1 MIRAVLLSLAVLAQ
15 PALSQTLGPDDVN
28 RLPSSKPA
36 LTAAYGRD
44 PHQVGDLRLPA
55 GRGPF
60 PVAIVIH
67 GGCWTS
73 GVADRRNTAALA
85 TALMRRGIATWN
97 IDYRALGDAG
107 GGWPGTFQDWGV
119 AADYLRV
126 LAKIQPLDLTR
137 VIVIGH
143 SAGGH
148 AALWIAGR
156 HRIAR
161 TSPIATANPLPVKA
175 AVDLDG
181 PGDLRPSL
189 GYEPNMC
196 GDAATSL
203 IGDTAGAVPDRFNA
217 AAPVALLPLG
227 VPQVLVS
234 SVFLPSDAVERYRA
248 AAVAKGDRVSLIHA
262 SGGHFEMI
270 APGTAD
276 EARVE
281 AIVTGLL
288 KPSD

>member
-1 MIRAVLLSLAVLAQ
+1 MIRAAVLSFLIFASPVLAQ
-15 PALSQTLGPDDVN
+15 SLGPDDVN

-36 LTAAYGRD
+36 LTVAYGPDR
-44 PHQVGDLRLPA
+44 HQSGDLRLPA
-55 GRGPF
+55 GKGPF

-73 GVADRRNTAALA
+73 GVADRLNTAALA
-85 TALMRRGIATWN
+85 TALTKHGIATWN

-107 GGWPGTFQDWGV
+107 GGWPGTFQDWG
-119 AADYLRV
+119 AATDYLRI
-126 LAKIQPLDLTR
+126 LAKTQPLDLNR
-137 VIVIGH
+137 MIVIGH

-161 TSPIATANPLPVKA
+161 TSPIAVANPLPVKA
-175 AVDLDG
+175 VVDLDG
-181 PGDLRPSL
+181 PGDLRPSM
-189 GYEPNMC
+189 GYEPDLC
-196 GDAATSL
+196 GDAAISL
-203 IGDTAGAVPDRFNA
+203 LGDTAGAVPDRFNA

-227 VPQVLVS
+227 VPQYLVS
-234 SVFLPSDAVERYRA
+234 SVFLPADAVERYRA
-248 AAVAKGDRVSLIHA
+248 TAAAKGDKVSVTHA
-262 SGGHFEMI
+262 VGGHFEMI

-281 AIVTGLL
+281 AIVTAIFGLR
-288 KPSD
+288 

>member
-1 MIRAVLLSLAVLAQ
+1 MIRAALISLFLFASPVWAQ
-15 PALSQTLGPDDVN
+15 SLGPDDVN

-44 PHQVGDLRLPA
+44 PHQAGDLRLPA
-55 GRGPF
+55 GKGPF
-60 PVAIVIH
+60 PVAMVVH

-85 TALMRRGIATWN
+85 SALTRRGIATWN

-107 GGWPGTFQDWGV
+107 GGWPGTFQDWGA

-126 LAKIQPLDLTR
+126 LAKTQPLDLSR

-161 TSPIATANPLPVKA
+161 SSPIATANPLPVKA
-175 AVDLDG
+175 VVDLDG

-196 GDAATSL
+196 GDAAISL
-203 IGDTAGAVPDRFNA
+203 LGDTAGAVPDRFNA
-217 AAPVALLPLG
+217 AAPIALLPLG
-227 VPQVLVS
+227 VPQYVVS
-234 SVFLPSDAVERYRA
+234 SVFLPADAALRYRA
-248 AAVAKGDRVSLIHA
+248 AALGKGDKVSVVHA
-262 SGGHFEMI
+262 TGGHFEMI

-276 EARVE
+276 EAKVE
-281 AIVTGLL
+281 AVVIKSLDL
-288 KPSD
+288 K

>member
-1 MIRAVLLSLAVLAQ
+1 MIRTVLLSLLVLCAPASAQ
-15 PALSQTLGPDDVN
+15 SLGPDAVD

-44 PHQVGDLRLPA
+44 PHEVGDLRLPA
-55 GRGPF
+55 GKGPF

-67 GGCWTS
+67 GVCWTS

-85 TALMRRGIATWN
+85 SALARRGIATWN

-107 GGWPGTFQDWGV
+107 GGWPGTFQDWGN

-126 LAKIQPLDLTR
+126 LARTQPLDLNR

-161 TSPIATANPLPVKA
+161 ASPIAVANPLPVKA
-175 AVDLDG
+175 VVDLDG
-181 PGDLRPSL
+181 PGDLRPNL
-189 GYEPNMC
+189 GYEPDMC
-196 GDAATSL
+196 GDAAISL
-203 IGDTAGAVPDRFNA
+203 LGDTAGAVPDRFNA

-234 SVFLPSDAVERYRA
+234 SVFLPSDAAERYRA
-248 AAVAKGDRVSLIHA
+248 AATAKGDTVSVIHA
-262 SGGHFEMI
+262 GAGHFEMI

-281 AIVTGLL
+281 AAVAGLL
-288 KPSD
+288 KP

>member
-1 MIRAVLLSLAVLAQ
+1 MIRAALFSLLVLSTPAWAQ
-15 PALSQTLGPDDVN
+15 LLGPDDVN

-44 PHQVGDLRLPA
+44 RHEVGDLRLPA

-85 TALMRRGIATWN
+85 SALTRRGIATWN
-97 IDYRALGDAG
+97 IEYRALGDAG
-107 GGWPGTFQDWGV
+107 GGWPGTFQDWGN

-126 LAKIQPLDLTR
+126 LARTQPLDLNR
-137 VIVIGH
+137 VIAIGH

-148 AALWIAGR
+148 AALWIAAR
-156 HRIAR
+156 HRVAR
-161 TSPIATANPLPVKA
+161 TSPLAAANPLPVKGV
-175 AVDLDG
+175 VDLDG

-196 GDAATSL
+196 GDAAISL
-203 IGDTAGAVPDRFNA
+203 LGDTAGAVPDRFNA
-217 AAPVALLPLG
+217 AAPGALLPLG

-234 SVFLPSDAVERYRA
+234 SVFLPADSAERYRA
-248 AAVAKGDRVSLIHA
+248 AATAKGDTVSVVHA
-262 SGGHFEMI
+262 AGGHFEMI

-276 EARVE
+276 EAKVE
-281 AIVTGLL
+281 AIVANLL
-288 KPSD
+288 KTSD